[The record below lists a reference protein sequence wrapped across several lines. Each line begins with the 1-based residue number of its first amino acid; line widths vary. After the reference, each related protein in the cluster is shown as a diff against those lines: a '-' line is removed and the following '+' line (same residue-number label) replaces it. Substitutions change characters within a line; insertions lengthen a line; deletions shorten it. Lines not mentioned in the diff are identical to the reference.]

1 MCFIISMSCEGTGR
15 ENGTGEVLATWV
27 AKAPPL
33 FQSTG
38 ESVLRK
44 PPFGGIWKLF
54 CVDLSGSEKL
64 KTRWLL
70 EQFTGP
76 KSRHSEGWNSGLR
89 IKKHAY
95 VCAGAV
101 CFSLEFH

>member
-1 MCFIISMSCEGTGR
+1 M
-15 ENGTGEVLATWV
+15 

-44 PPFGGIWKLF
+44 PPFWGFWKLF
-54 CVDLSGSEKL
+54 CVDLSGFKKL

-76 KSRHSEGWNSGLR
+76 KSSHSEGWKSGWR
-89 IKKHAY
+89 INKRAF
-95 VCAGAV
+95 VNAGAV
-101 CFSLEFH
+101 CFSLEFR